1 MKNSLTERNRTS
13 VNIQDKVMGNR
24 INIFVM
30 AVLAAGGATCLAAA
44 NLYTSPGARSL
55 TTPSGASLT
64 TPISSPI
71 GSATVPPSIDGTGIV
86 LNALSQ
92 YGIDGNLLITGNVT
106 GGRHFRGIVPY
117 GSTTDF
123 NYGPVN
129 LGSSS
134 QNSFIR
140 RSAGQPYL
148 DRSPGVQQPY
158 YLPSSTVTSLQ
169 RGTNSGL
176 ASPQLTF
183 PGGSGKFTP
192 ATPTPPVKPVYRKQR
207 PWSLDLPE
215 LEKFINDQ
223 LDPKSLAKE
232 FHQPGQLPDEKS
244 EVSDYLSGQ
253 LTPHELA
260 LELTPQELARE
271 SKRLFDKTMRPPLP
285 ETPES
290 LKEAAAKKLAE
301 QQEPSFFLDLDLLDK
316 LRSGDEPD
324 TFTGV
329 GEQPQPGSIKQP
341 QLGGIKALISEL
353 SKTDNPEA
361 NDGEATGYKLDLPS
375 LDDLPE
381 PDHVLAQ
388 KILGDHKN
396 FKSLAAARFSEY
408 IKAADAF
415 MKEGKYYRAADT
427 YILAGIWD
435 SRNPVPLIGRAHALF
450 AAGEYMSSSYF
461 LVRAFTLAPEYA
473 KHKVDLVAIIG
484 DKDLIEN
491 RIIEIITWQ
500 KQTGSGELAFIL
512 AYVFQHTDRA
522 YAAKEIIVVATEKLP
537 DNPAVVALADV
548 INR

>member
-1 MKNSLTERNRTS
+1 MKNR
-13 VNIQDKVMGNR
+13 V
-24 INIFVM
+24 NIFVM
-30 AVLAAGGATCLAAA
+30 AVLTAGGITCLAAT

-64 TPISSPI
+64 TPVSSPI
-71 GSATVPPSIDGTGIV
+71 GSAVAPPSVDGTGVV

-123 NYGPVN
+123 NFGPVN

-148 DRSPGVQQPY
+148 DRSPGAQQPY
-158 YLPSSTVTSLQ
+158 YLPSSTVTALN
-169 RGTNSGL
+169 RGTTSGL
-176 ASPQLTF
+176 KPPTVTF

-192 ATPTPPVKPVYRKQR
+192 ATPPPPAKPVYREQR

-215 LEKFINDQ
+215 LEKFINNQ
-223 LDPKSLAKE
+223 LDIESLPEE
-232 FHQPGQLPDEKS
+232 FRQPGQLPDEKS
-244 EVSDYLSGQ
+244 DASDYLSDE
-253 LTPHELA
+253 LTPQELTQ
-260 LELTPQELARE
+260 ELTPQELAKE
-271 SKRLFDKTMRPPLP
+271 SKRLFDKTMQPPLP

-290 LKEAAAKKLAE
+290 LKEEAAAKRLTE
-301 QQEPSFFLDLDLLDK
+301 QQEPSVFPDLDLLDQ
-316 LRSGDEPD
+316 LQTGDEPD
-324 TFTGV
+324 PAQPDTETGD
-329 GEQPQPGSIKQP
+329 GEQQQPSS
-341 QLGGIKALISEL
+341 LLNALISEL
-353 SKTDNPEA
+353 SKEKEPVVKDE
-361 NDGEATGYKLDLPS
+361 EETGYKLKLAGPE
-375 LDDLPE
+375 DLPE

-435 SRNPVPLIGRAHALF
+435 SRHPVSLIGRAHALF
-450 AAGEYMSSSYF
+450 AAGEYMSSAYY
-461 LVRAFTLAPEYA
+461 LARAFTIDPEYA
-473 KHKVDLVAIIG
+473 KRKVDLIAIIG

-491 RIIEIITWQ
+491 RIIEIISCQ
-500 KQTGSGELAFIL
+500 KQSESGELAFIL

-522 YAAKEIIVVATEKLP
+522 YAAKQIMAVATQKLP
-537 DNPAVVALADV
+537 DDPAVAALANV
-548 INR
+548 INSATNR

>member
-1 MKNSLTERNRTS
+1 
-13 VNIQDKVMGNR
+13 MGNR

-30 AVLAAGGATCLAAA
+30 AVLTAGTTCLAAA
-44 NLYTSPGARSL
+44 GLYTSPGARPL

-64 TPISSPI
+64 TPVSSPI
-71 GSATVPPSIDGTGIV
+71 GSPIAPPSVDGTGVV

-92 YGIDGNLLITGNVT
+92 YGIDGNLLVTGNVT

-123 NYGPVN
+123 NYGPLN

-148 DRSPGVQQPY
+148 DSSPGVQQPY
-158 YLPSSTVTSLQ
+158 YLPSSTVTSLT

-176 ASPQLTF
+176 TSPKVTF

-192 ATPTPPVKPVYRKQR
+192 ATPPPPLEPVYRKQR

-215 LEKFINDQ
+215 LEKRINDQ
-223 LDPKSLAKE
+223 IDIENLPEE
-232 FHQPGQLPDEKS
+232 FRLPGQLPDEKTNI
-244 EVSDYLSGQ
+244 SDYLSDQ
-253 LTPHELA
+253 LTPQELTR
-260 LELTPQELARE
+260 ELTPQELAQE
-271 SKRLFDKTMRPPLP
+271 SKRLFDKTMQPPLP

-301 QQEPSFFLDLDLLDK
+301 QAQPDFLDFDLFDELQTD
-316 LRSGDEPD
+316 DEPD
-324 TFTGV
+324 PAKPDTKTD
-329 GEQPQPGSIKQP
+329 GEQPKPVS
-341 QLGGIKALISEL
+341 GIKALISKL
-353 SKTDNPEA
+353 SKADDPE
-361 NDGEATGYKLDLPS
+361 DTGYKLDLPGPE
-375 LDDLPE
+375 DLPE
-381 PDHVLAQ
+381 PDHVLAR

-415 MKEGKYYRAADT
+415 MKEGKYYQAADT

-435 SRNPVPLIGRAHALF
+435 SRHPIPFIGRAHALF
-450 AAGEYMSSSYF
+450 AAGEYMSSAYY
-461 LVRAFTLAPEYA
+461 LARAFTLDPEYA
-473 KHKVDLVAIIG
+473 KLKVDLVEIIG

-491 RIIEIITWQ
+491 RVIEIITWQ
-500 KQTGSGELAFIL
+500 KQTDSGELAFIL
-512 AYVFQHTDRA
+512 AYVFQHTDKA
-522 YAAKEIIVVATEKLP
+522 YAAKQIIVVATEKLP
-537 DNPAVVALADV
+537 DDPAVAALADV
-548 INR
+548 INAATNR